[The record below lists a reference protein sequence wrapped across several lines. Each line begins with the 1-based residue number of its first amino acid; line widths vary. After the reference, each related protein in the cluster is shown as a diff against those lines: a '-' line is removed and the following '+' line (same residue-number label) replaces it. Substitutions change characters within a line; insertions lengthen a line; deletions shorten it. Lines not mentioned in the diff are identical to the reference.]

1 MRTSPRALGALV
13 LSACLVLALAAC
25 GSDDDSGS
33 SGATTTPGS
42 TANIASSLVLGGAP
56 TCPNRPYCKIGLEK
70 TYGLKFKSFKALDEG
85 GPLTVAA
92 LADGSIQVGLL
103 FTTDGSIVD
112 KGWVLL
118 EDDKQLQAA
127 DNVTPV
133 LSKEIATEYGQALAD
148 LVNAVSA
155 KLTTDV
161 LTDLNKQTA
170 IDKKDSDDVALD
182 WLQSND
188 LVPASKPA
196 AVTGTEIIVGSAN
209 FGESE
214 TLANIY
220 ADMLEA
226 NGYSVS
232 KKLKI
237 GSREIYLP
245 ALKRGEVSFMP
256 EYSGTLLTF
265 LTPKKPATTDGED
278 NATRLEAALAP
289 IGLTALEASEAQDVN
304 GFVVTQETA
313 DKYDLVKLSDLA
325 KPAP

>member
-1 MRTSPRALGALV
+1 VRTSPRALVALA
-13 LSACLVLALAAC
+13 LTACLTIVLAAC
-25 GSDDDSGS
+25 GSSDKPAAAPG
-33 SGATTTPGS
+33 GTTT
-42 TANIASSLVLGGAP
+42 IASTLVLGGAP

-92 LADGSIQVGLL
+92 IQDGSIDVGLI
-103 FTTDGSIVD
+103 FTTDGNIVD

-133 LSKEIATEYGQALAD
+133 LSKKIATEYGQPLAD

-155 KLTTDV
+155 KLTTEV

-170 IDKKDSDDVALD
+170 IDKKDSDDVAKS
-182 WLQSND
+182 WLESND
-188 LVPASKPA
+188 LIPASKPA
-196 AVTGTEIIVGSAN
+196 AVSGTKIVVGSGN
-209 FGESE
+209 FGESV

-232 KKLKI
+232 KKLNI

-265 LTPKKPATTDGED
+265 LTPKQPATTDAED

-304 GFVVTQETA
+304 GFVVTKETA
-313 DKYDLVKLSDLA
+313 DKYNLVKLSDLA